1 MNGSQCKRIAISL
14 NEWQFLPYIW
24 RHSRIGDVGLEIIP
38 YGEPYE
44 KAYFSAENK
53 VVPPGMSSSDLRRR
67 DLALHRKIMFHEFGL
82 TLPHLSYNYLHE

>member
-1 MNGSQCKRIAISL
+1 MAASVRESPYRSMNGSSSHIY
-14 NEWQFLPYIW
+14 E
-24 RHSRIGDVGLEIIP
+24 GTVGLELLVLKSSH
-38 YGEPYE
+38 GEPYE